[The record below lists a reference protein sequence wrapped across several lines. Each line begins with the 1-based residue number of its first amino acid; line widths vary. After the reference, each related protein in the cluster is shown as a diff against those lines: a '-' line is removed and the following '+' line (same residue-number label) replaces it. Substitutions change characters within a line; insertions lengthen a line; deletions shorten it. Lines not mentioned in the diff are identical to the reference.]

1 MQACSCVV
9 AHDDNSNTCPAFLS
23 SFMIQEIL
31 PNSPVEKA
39 IAGREPA
46 EILSADDDMGQQVD
60 DLSMHNSADGESLI
74 ADTGQQPSTLIEFPG
89 STRTVPAWRKQ
100 LSQRVRE
107 VQERKAREAA
117 EEAAAAREA
126 GIVSCSLPSAQL
138 ELVPDLAQPSVNPIV
153 SKALERLERARQV
166 EPVSTGFA
174 ATGAA
179 TAPAFAPEP
188 DPALNVA
195 PEPELNEPKAPETK
209 HKLTV
214 VAPARTTPETST
226 RKPVRVITGSI
237 DDVALSYLETYLSMP
252 AIAAPRRSDHAGLVR
267 RSIAGF
273 MDLLLVCLMAS
284 PVAAVIEFTDGNWL
298 DPRVIGVMSGIAIA
312 TMFAYQTISIAL
324 TGRTLA
330 MRMLSLRTI
339 DARNGLIPTGGQSL
353 KRSVTYILSLIP
365 LGLGLGFALI
375 DPDGRAIHDRFSQTL
390 VVRN

>member
-1 MQACSCVV
+1 MQACSCGV

-39 IAGREPA
+39 IGGREPA
-46 EILSADDDMGQQVD
+46 ELLSNDDVAMR
-60 DLSMHNSADGESLI
+60 NSAEEESLI
-74 ADTGQQPSTLIEFPG
+74 AGTRQQPSTLIEFPG

-117 EEAAAAREA
+117 EEAAAARDA
-126 GIVSCSLPSAQL
+126 GVVSCSLPSAQL

-179 TAPAFAPEP
+179 TAPAFAPES
-188 DPALNVA
+188 DPAPNVV
-195 PEPELNEPKAPETK
+195 PEPEPGEPKAPETK

-214 VAPARTTPETST
+214 VAPARTTLQTSA
-226 RKPVRVITGSI
+226 RKPVRVITGSV
-237 DDVALSYLETYLSMP
+237 DDVALSYLENYLSMP
-252 AIAAPRRSDHAGLVR
+252 AIDAPRRSDHAGLVR
-267 RSIAGF
+267 RTIAGLL
-273 MDLLLVCLMAS
+273 DLLLVCLMAS

-298 DPRVIGVMSGIAIA
+298 DPRVIGVMSGIAVA

-353 KRSVTYILSLIP
+353 KRSVAYIFSLIP